1 MDDYKDNEG
10 TADQVGAIQQQNDPG
25 TTSKKSAEKN
35 IDSDDRD
42 TIEEVSTEKKK
53 RNEVKNNITMIEIIM
68 IYAVQSVSE
77 YI

>member
-25 TTSKKSAEKN
+25 TTSKKSPEKN
-35 IDSDDRD
+35 IDSDDRN

-53 RNEVKNNITMIEIIM
+53 RNEVKNNTVDRDYQYLCSTI
-68 IYAVQSVSE
+68 SK
-77 YI
+77 